1 MDDKTIEKCIIFT
14 PFLTINRRQYSDF
27 LSHLSFL
34 YLSLDIAYSLSQYL
48 IYFLISTN
56 NNNKAL
62 PRFKYCNSRSP
73 LPFPIDL
80 EPITHVRALPD

>member
-1 MDDKTIEKCIIFT
+1 MQLQLLRTF
-14 PFLTINRRQYSDF
+14 S
-27 LSHLSFL
+27 
-34 YLSLDIAYSLSQYL
+34 LSLFSPDLTFS
-48 IYFLISTN
+48 IYIFLIFIYLHH

-80 EPITHVRALPD
+80 SPITHVRALPD

>member
-1 MDDKTIEKCIIFT
+1 M
-14 PFLTINRRQYSDF
+14 
-27 LSHLSFL
+27 
-34 YLSLDIAYSLSQYL
+34 SLSRTLPLFQTLVILFFPY
-48 IYFLISTN
+48 

-80 EPITHVRALPD
+80 SPITHVKALPD

>member
-1 MDDKTIEKCIIFT
+1 MNY
-14 PFLTINRRQYSDF
+14 INRG
-27 LSHLSFL
+27 
-34 YLSLDIAYSLSQYL
+34 DISNKLFVHFFHSVAMSLSRTLPLFQTLVILFFPY
-48 IYFLISTN
+48 

-80 EPITHVRALPD
+80 SPITHVKALPD